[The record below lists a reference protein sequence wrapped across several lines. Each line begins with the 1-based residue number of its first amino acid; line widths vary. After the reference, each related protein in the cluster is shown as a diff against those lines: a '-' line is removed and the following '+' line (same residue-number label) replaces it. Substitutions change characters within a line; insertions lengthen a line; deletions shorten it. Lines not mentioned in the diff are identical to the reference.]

1 MVQAQAMVTRKFL
14 ALTMKRSVRVIK
26 TLKKTLTICIW
37 MCMMC
42 QATLTRLRF
51 CGSKLQFRVLFC
63 ATCVAVSVKSPR
75 CLRATKAPQLPKMF
89 LMIARLPLAF
99 SSCC

>member
-1 MVQAQAMVTRKFL
+1 MVEAQAMVTRKFL
-14 ALTMKRSVRVIK
+14 AQTMRRSVRVIK
-26 TLKKTLTICIW
+26 MLKKTLMIYIW

-51 CGSKLQFRVLFC
+51 YGSKLKFRVLFC
-63 ATCVAVSVKSPR
+63 APCVAVSVKSPR
-75 CLRATKAPQLPKMF
+75 CLRATKVPQLPKMF

-99 SSCC
+99 SNCC